1 MIEKIISDAQSGP
14 AIAALDVAFKL
25 GLEYGGWCHDGQPV
39 AEKYLLER
47 LSDATQGS
55 VGERSVGAAH
65 GTLFFTHA
73 TSTSLALESIK
84 KIALRLNKP
93 FLIVNLVDQSGFSAS
108 QGIAGWIS
116 ENRIKVLHVDGE
128 GHDPLVATADQSVA
142 KVLEAAFFLS
152 MMDAGITSPMQSVS
166 RQTSIPV
173 IQAVPET
180 LEAAVNHLE
189 RTLSLKDRATIANMT
204 ADELVALHATLGDYI
219 NTNFDLFTTNVG
231 LLKDC
236 QRRSGQTE
244 LAPTDAA
251 AIIIR
256 ALWDRLR
263 ATCRIRRV
271 K

>member
-1 MIEKIISDAQSGP
+1 MIEKIISDAGSGP

-25 GLEYGGWCHDGQPV
+25 GLEYGGWYLDGQPV
-39 AEKYLLER
+39 ANKYQLER
-47 LSDATQGS
+47 LSDSVHGS
-55 VGERSVGAAH
+55 VAEQSVGTAQ

-73 TSTSLALESIK
+73 AGTSLALKTIK

-93 FLIVNLVDQSGFSAS
+93 FLIVNLVTQSGFSAS

-116 ENRIKVLHVDGE
+116 ENRINVLHVDGE
-128 GHDPLVATADQSVA
+128 GPDPLVATADQSVA

-166 RQTSIPV
+166 RQTRMPV
-173 IQAVPET
+173 KQAVPET
-180 LEAAVNHLE
+180 IEAAVNQLE
-189 RTLSLKDRATIANMT
+189 RTLSLKDRATIANMA
-204 ADELVALHATLGDYI
+204 ADELVALHASLGDYI
-219 NTNFDLFTTNVG
+219 NTHFDLFTTNAG
-231 LLKDC
+231 LLADC
-236 QRRSGQTE
+236 QRRSGQMA

-263 ATCRIRRV
+263 ATYRLRRV